1 MKNFVMVV
9 YGTFLWFTTLISTT
23 HTSAGKTP
31 PFTFRGFTSKRNRH
45 FSILEL
51 NYKPF
56 HVLETLFFSL
66 KKLVNT
72 ISLLVMIQCF
82 KSSRSNY
89 LHLFLRSTGWIIN
102 FCFKKW
108 LDLKYC
114 MYELASWKCLLS
126 TINGTFKKINY
137 HIFHTTEVHA

>member
-45 FSILEL
+45 FSKLEL

-56 HVLETLFFSL
+56 HVLETLFSSL
-66 KKLVNT
+66 KKLGEYYFIVGYDT
-72 ISLLVMIQCF
+72 VFQI
-82 KSSRSNY
+82 
-89 LHLFLRSTGWIIN
+89 
-102 FCFKKW
+102 
-108 LDLKYC
+108 
-114 MYELASWKCLLS
+114 
-126 TINGTFKKINY
+126 
-137 HIFHTTEVHA
+137 

>member
-66 KKLVNT
+66 KWF
-72 ISLLVMIQCF
+72 I
-82 KSSRSNY
+82 
-89 LHLFLRSTGWIIN
+89 
-102 FCFKKW
+102 
-108 LDLKYC
+108 D
-114 MYELASWKCLLS
+114 
-126 TINGTFKKINY
+126 
-137 HIFHTTEVHA
+137 